1 MTLTEWAPL
10 ALVCLLGAMSPGP
23 SLALVTR
30 HAATKGAV
38 AGVFCAVTHGA
49 GIFLWASATVTG
61 LGAVVVSQPTWF
73 GAIRAWGHYSCCTW
87 AVCALSRPNEAARRK
102 TPAQPDYARAGWEG
116 FLIALSNP
124 KIAVFFVALF
134 SQFIEPEASIF
145 EQFLSPRRRRLS
157 MLLGMASSQYRYL
170 ERRSW
175 VRSEVGPPC

>member
-38 AGVFCAVTHGA
+38 AGFCAVTHGA

-73 GAIRAWGHYSCCTW
+73 GAIRAVG
-87 AVCALSRPNEAARRK
+87 AVFLLYLGLSALLSRPNESGATEK
-102 TPAQPDYARAGWEG
+102 PAQPDYARGAGKA
-116 FLIALSNP
+116 F
-124 KIAVFFVALF
+124 
-134 SQFIEPEASIF
+134 
-145 EQFLSPRRRRLS
+145 
-157 MLLGMASSQYRYL
+157 
-170 ERRSW
+170 
-175 VRSEVGPPC
+175 